1 MTTDQEVSQTLDE
14 INKQYDG
21 EWLMVRVLKTDRD
34 KLLEAAVLAHDA
46 DKEKIAAML
55 TRAQDAQPRP
65 SLAFFRAHAP
75 K

>member
-1 MTTDQEVSQTLDE
+1 MTTEKEVPQTMDE

-21 EWLMVRVLKTDRD
+21 EWLMVRVLKSDRYG
-34 KLLEAAVLAHDA
+34 LQEAAVLAHDS

-55 TRAQDAQPRP
+55 PRAQDAQPRP

>member
-1 MTTDQEVSQTLDE
+1 MTTNQEVSQTIDE

-21 EWLMVRVLKTDRD
+21 EWLMVRVLKSDRD
-34 KLLEAAVLAHDA
+34 GLQEAAVLAHDT
-46 DKEKIAAML
+46 DKDKIAAML
-55 TRAQDAQPRP
+55 PRAQDAQPRP